1 MIKVHGI
8 RVPDAIKIFP
18 EPIQN
23 FIINSLIIFYSVI
36 IELISGFEFQF
47 NISFKEINE
56 QK

>member
-1 MIKVHGI
+1 
-8 RVPDAIKIFP
+8 VPDAIKIFP